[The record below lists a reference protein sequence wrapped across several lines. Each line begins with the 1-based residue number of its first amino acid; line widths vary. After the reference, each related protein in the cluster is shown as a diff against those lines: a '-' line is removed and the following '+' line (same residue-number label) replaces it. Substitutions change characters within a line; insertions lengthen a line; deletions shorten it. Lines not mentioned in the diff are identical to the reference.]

1 MIKTN
6 RKLIIF
12 TMLAALC
19 ISAFSG
25 CGSESPISH
34 VEKAAGL
41 DIGNASVVESTDSHD
56 NFLGDGTLFIS
67 ADCSNSPLTGQ
78 IKAAAN
84 KNSGWHKLPLTDTLA
99 RLMTGYTDSC
109 GQTYGPAFSFDN
121 TGEPMFPDIKNGYWF
136 FLDRSSNGSS
146 GLGSGDGSSDAEG
159 INTAY
164 SYNFTF
170 IMYDTDNDMLYYCE
184 IDT

>member
-84 KNSGWHKLPLTDTLA
+84 KNSGVA
-99 RLMTGYTDSC
+99 
-109 GQTYGPAFSFDN
+109 QAPAHRYA
-121 TGEPMFPDIKNGYWF
+121 G
-136 FLDRSSNGSS
+136 
-146 GLGSGDGSSDAEG
+146 
-159 INTAY
+159 TAY
-164 SYNFTF
+164 
-170 IMYDTDNDMLYYCE
+170 DRLYRLLWSDVRTC
-184 IDT
+184 IFFR